1 MSLEAGQKAPSFDL
15 KSLAGGNLSLADTLK
30 KGPVVV
36 AFFKTSCPTC
46 QYALPFLERLHKR
59 FSNGSIQIVGVSQ
72 DPPEDTAEFCREY
85 GLSFPML
92 IDEENYVAS
101 SAYGLHFVPTIFL
114 IQPSGEIQLSSEGF
128 CKADLVAIQDELSK
142 VNPANGGPELF
153 PSNESI
159 PEYKPG

>member
-15 KSLAGGNLSLADTLK
+15 KSLSGEKRSLTDTLSR
-30 KGPVVV
+30 GPAVV

-46 QYALPFLERLHKR
+46 QYAFPFLERLYQR
-59 FSNGSIQIVGVSQ
+59 FSGGSVQFVGVSQ
-72 DPPEDTAEFCREY
+72 DSPEDTAEFCQEY

-92 IDEENYVAS
+92 VDHEDYVAS

-114 IQPSGEIQLSSEGF
+114 IQPSGEIQISSEGF
-128 CKADLVAIQDELSK
+128 CKVDFLAIHSELSQ
-142 VNPANGGPELF
+142 VASANGGPELF

>member
-15 KSLAGGNLSLADTLK
+15 KSLSGEKRSLTDTLS
-30 KGPVVV
+30 KGPAVV

-46 QYALPFLERLHKR
+46 QYAFPFLERLHQR
-59 FSNGSIQIVGVSQ
+59 FSGGSVQIVGVSQ
-72 DPPEDTAEFCREY
+72 DSPEDTAEFCQEY

-92 IDEENYVAS
+92 VDHEDYVAS

-114 IQPSGEIQLSSEGF
+114 IQPSGEIQISSEGF
-128 CKADLVAIQDELSK
+128 CKVDFLAIHSELSK
-142 VNPANGGPELF
+142 VASANGGPELF

>member
-15 KSLAGGNLSLADTLK
+15 KLLAGGNQSLADTLK
-30 KGPVVV
+30 KGPAVV

-46 QYALPFLERLHKR
+46 QYAFPFLERLYQR
-59 FSNGSIQIVGVSQ
+59 FSGGSVQFVGVSQ
-72 DPPEDTAEFCREY
+72 DSPEDTAEFCQEY

-92 IDEENYVAS
+92 VDHEDYVAS

-114 IQPSGEIQLSSEGF
+114 IQPSGEIQISSEGF
-128 CKADLVAIQDELSK
+128 CKVDFLAIHSELSK
-142 VNPANGGPELF
+142 VASANGGPELF

>member
-15 KSLAGGNLSLADTLK
+15 KSLAGGNQSLADTLK
-30 KGPVVV
+30 KGPAVV

-46 QYALPFLERLHKR
+46 QYAFPFLERLHKR
-59 FSNGSIQIVGVSQ
+59 FSNGSVQIVGVSQ
-72 DPPEDTAEFCREY
+72 DTPEDTAEFCREY

-92 IDEENYVAS
+92 IDDENYVAS

-114 IQPSGEIQLSSEGF
+114 IQPSGEIQVSSEGF
-128 CKADLVAIQDELSK
+128 CKVDLLAIHSELSK
-142 VNPANGGPELF
+142 VASANGGPELF